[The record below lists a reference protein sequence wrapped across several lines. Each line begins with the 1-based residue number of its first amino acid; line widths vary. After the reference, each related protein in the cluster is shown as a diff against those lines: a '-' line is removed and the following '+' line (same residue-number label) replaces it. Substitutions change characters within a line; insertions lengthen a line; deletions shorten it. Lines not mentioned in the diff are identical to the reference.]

1 MLPAGS
7 GDVPGERPAAG
18 GMLSP
23 LLLRARYNNQ
33 WMVVDYNAFT
43 PGRASPPPG
52 VLTVL
57 EQIP

>member
-1 MLPAGS
+1 MLPPGS

-18 GMLSP
+18 GMLFP
-23 LLLRARYNNQ
+23 LLHARYNNQ
-33 WMVVDYNAFT
+33 WMVVDYKAFT
-43 PGRASPPPG
+43 PGGASPLQG

>member
-1 MLPAGS
+1 MLAQQWGCPQDA
-7 GDVPGERPAAG
+7 VP
-18 GMLSP
+18 
-23 LLLRARYNNQ
+23 LLRARYNNQ